1 MSNFTEIIQGN
12 KTVLIDFSA
21 EWCQPCKMLAP
32 ILKEV
37 KEKIGDKATI
47 IKIDID
53 KNQKLASAYHIQSVP
68 TLIIFKKGEI
78 KWRESGVKAAQEI
91 IDLINQYS

>member
-1 MSNFTEIIQGN
+1 MSNFTDIIQGD

-32 ILKEV
+32 ILKEA

-68 TLIIFKKGEI
+68 TLIIFKNGEI
-78 KWRESGVKAAQEI
+78 KWRESGVRAAQEI
-91 IDLINQYS
+91 IDLLNQYS

>member
-1 MSNFTEIIQGN
+1 MSNFTEIIQGD

-53 KNQKLASAYHIQSVP
+53 KNQKLANTYRIQSVP
-68 TLIIFKKGEI
+68 TLIIFKNGEI
-78 KWRESGVKAAQEI
+78 EWRESGVRAAQEI
-91 IDLINQYS
+91 IDLLNQYS

>member
-1 MSNFTEIIQGN
+1 MSNFTEIIQGD

-68 TLIIFKKGEI
+68 TLIIIRRGEI
-78 KWRESGVKAAQEI
+78 KWRESGVRTAQEI
-91 IDLINQYS
+91 IDLINQYY